1 MALRRRWRPLS
12 RLTEVVTK
20 RRSLRRLWKW
30 AVLIMASR
38 GGGRRGEGRGRTWRA
53 STEHPCLRPGIYDY
67 AIHGERGRE
76 REGERRE
83 REEER
88 ETKTHID
95 TERQR

>member
-1 MALRRRWRPLS
+1 
-12 RLTEVVTK
+12 
-20 RRSLRRLWKW
+20 
-30 AVLIMASR
+30 MASR
-38 GGGRRGEGRGRTWRA
+38 GGGRRGEGRGRTWSA

-76 REGERRE
+76 GERRE

-88 ETKTHID
+88 GRERDQDTYRYRETEMQRQRERERRGRETERA

>member
-1 MALRRRWRPLS
+1 
-12 RLTEVVTK
+12 
-20 RRSLRRLWKW
+20 
-30 AVLIMASR
+30 MASR

-76 REGERRE
+76 GERRE

-95 TERQR
+95 TERQRCIDRGRENGEGERQRERQKDSGR